1 MYVKFVVLVH
11 SVVFVVSLCCVAFL
25 PELPAPPHLL
35 LLLVLLSL
43 AVGICKHK
51 APRLIMP
58 LLVFVSGFVY
68 TSCYASYQLSL
79 RLPDHLLG
87 VETEL
92 IGTVVGLPFHN
103 GKRLRFLCKID
114 YLRPLES
121 DTASIQRGTL
131 RLNWYGQDAPDL
143 QAGNKIKIVVK
154 LKPPNGFMNPGGFD
168 NERWLLQKKIVATG
182 YVRGKSFD
190 VKQSVVSN
198 RLTPVA
204 ALRNKIQRQLL
215 LAGEGLQSQGIVLAL
230 AVGDR
235 SGISREQ
242 WGNFIATGTNHL
254 LAISGLHISLVAGF
268 IALLVTN
275 LWRYTGFASKAT
287 RQNSALIAALA
298 AATCYA
304 AMAGF
309 TVPTM
314 RALIM
319 FAVLACLTL
328 TRRHQRRLHS
338 LSVALIVVCLCDPLT
353 VLTPGFW
360 MSFAAVAVLYIVFS
374 DAERAGQLTTFKRVL
389 RGHVLITIGLYPLT
403 LLFFQQASL
412 VSPLANLIVTPL
424 VGMLVTP
431 LVFTSALLALLSV
444 PLASVLLAGVDV
456 LLALTQWLLALFAS
470 WPAALMKVSGI
481 STLALG
487 LVCIGALL
495 TLVPVPMSWRLI
507 AFVLPLPLFYP
518 YGASIPKGDYR
529 VTFLDVGQGTS
540 VVVST
545 AHHVLVYDTGDQFS
559 GQFSAA
565 DAVVVPYLRSK
576 NVKRLDKLIVSHAD
590 RDHSGGADEL
600 LDSFDVAELM
610 LSAPLPQQP
619 SVSFV
624 KCFAGMSWVW
634 DQVEFRIL
642 HPQPESLGSEN
653 DQSCVLQIS
662 TPDGLRT
669 ILTGDIE
676 ASGEGQLINKNQ
688 LEAVEV
694 LLAPH
699 HGSATSSGVRLIR
712 SLQPKYVVYTTGFK
726 NRFGF
731 PKQEVLDR
739 YQAHGANQLNTADS
753 GAIEFLVSDNGPG
766 TLVSEYRTEFRRW
779 WHRTIAVAEAP

>member
-1 MYVKFVVLVH
+1 MYVKSVVLVH

-25 PELPAPPHLL
+25 PELPAPSHLL
-35 LLLVLLSL
+35 LLVTLLL
-43 AVGICKHK
+43 LITGIFRRK

-58 LLVFVSGFVY
+58 MVLFAGGFIY
-68 TSCYASYQLSL
+68 TSVFASYHLSL

-92 IGTVVGLPFHN
+92 IGTVEGLPFHN
-103 GKRLRFLCKID
+103 GKRLRFLCRIES
-114 YLRPLES
+114 LRPL
-121 DTASIQRGTL
+121 DADIASIQRGTL
-131 RLNWYGQDAPDL
+131 RLNWYGQGAPDL

-154 LKPPNGFMNPGGFD
+154 LKTPNGFMNPGGFD

-182 YVRGKSFD
+182 YVRSKSFD
-190 VKQSVVSN
+190 VGQSIVSSQ
-198 RLTPVA
+198 LTPVA

-215 LAGEGLQSQGIVLAL
+215 LATDGLQSQGIVLAL

-242 WGNFIATGTNHL
+242 WGHFIATGTNHL

-268 IALLVTN
+268 VGLLVNT
-275 LWRYTGFASKAT
+275 LWRYADFASKTT
-287 RQNSALIAALA
+287 RQSSALMAALA

-309 TVPTM
+309 TVPTV
-314 RALIM
+314 RALTM
-319 FAVLACLTL
+319 FAVLACFTL
-328 TRRHQRRLHS
+328 LRRHQRRLHS
-338 LSVALIVVCLCDPLT
+338 LSVALIVVCLFDPLT
-353 VLTPGFW
+353 VLSPGFW

-374 DAERAGQLTTFKRVL
+374 DAESAGQVTAFKRVL

-431 LVFTSALLALLSV
+431 LVFTSALVALLSV
-444 PLASVLLAGVDV
+444 PLASVLLIGVDV

-470 WPAALMKVSGI
+470 WPPALMKVSGI
-481 STLALG
+481 STMALG

-495 TLVPVPMSWRLI
+495 TLVQVPMSWRLM
-507 AFVLPLPLFYP
+507 AVVLPLPLFYP
-518 YGASIPKGDYR
+518 YNATIPDGDYR
-529 VTFLDVGQGTS
+529 VAFLDVGQGTS

-545 AHHVLVYDTGDQFS
+545 AHHVLLYDTGDQFS
-559 GQFSAA
+559 AQFSAA
-565 DAVVVPYLRSK
+565 DAVVVPYLRTK
-576 NVKRLDKLIVSHAD
+576 NVTALDKLIVSHAD
-590 RDHSGGADEL
+590 RDHSGGADEI
-600 LDSFDVAELM
+600 LDSFDVSELM
-610 LSAPLPQQP
+610 VSAPLPQRP
-619 SVSFV
+619 EVSSVN
-624 KCFAGMSWVW
+624 CQAGQRWIW
-634 DQVEFRIL
+634 DQVHFQIL
-642 HPQPESLGSEN
+642 HPQPQSAGSEN

-662 TPDGLRT
+662 TADGLRT

-676 ASGEGQLINKNQ
+676 ALGERQLIDNNQ
-688 LEAVEV
+688 LASAEI

-699 HGSATSSGVRLIR
+699 HGSATSSGVQLLQA
-712 SLQPKYVVYTTGFK
+712 LQPKYVVYTTGFK

-731 PKQEVLDR
+731 PKQEVVDR
-739 YQAHGANQLNTADS
+739 YAVANVHQLNTADS
-753 GAIEFLVSDNGPG
+753 GAIEFLVSDRAPG
-766 TLVSEYRTEFRRW
+766 TQVSEYRTKYRHW
-779 WHRTIAVAEAP
+779 WHRAIPVAETR